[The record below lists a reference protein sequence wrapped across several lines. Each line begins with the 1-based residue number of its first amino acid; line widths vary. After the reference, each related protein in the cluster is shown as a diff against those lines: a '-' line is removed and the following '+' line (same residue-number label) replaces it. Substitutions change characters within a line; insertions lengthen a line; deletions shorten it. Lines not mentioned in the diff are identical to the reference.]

1 MFQIAQKSLA
11 KINYNTEFIWQS
23 NDNKG
28 TENIS
33 LLHSLGFI
41 LVVSIILFQMHESV
55 RSKLLVK
62 F

>member
-1 MFQIAQKSLA
+1 MLQIAQKSAA
-11 KINYNTEFIWQS
+11 KVNYNTEFVWQS

-28 TENIS
+28 TEHI
-33 LLHSLGFI
+33 LLLYSLGFI
-41 LVVSIILFQMHESV
+41 LVVSIISVQMHESV